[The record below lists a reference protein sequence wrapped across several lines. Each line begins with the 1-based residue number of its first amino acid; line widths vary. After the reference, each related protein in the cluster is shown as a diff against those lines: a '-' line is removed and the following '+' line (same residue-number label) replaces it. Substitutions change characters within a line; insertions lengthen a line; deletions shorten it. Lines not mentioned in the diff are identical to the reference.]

1 MITVATIKNDKLNA
15 PSALV
20 FDVNETLLDMTSVKQ
35 GLASVLNDDETLVDL
50 WFTTLLH
57 HSLVDVASAQFHDF
71 IEIGAAALVMV
82 AHGKGITLSHATA
95 KQTIK
100 KHITSLPA
108 HPDVKPAL
116 LALQQYNI
124 PLIALSNSSI
134 EGLKAQLAFAGISEY
149 FTHVLST
156 ETIRTYKPAPQ
167 VYHWAC
173 KEVGVEASRA
183 MMVAA
188 HGWDVSGAKAAGM
201 RTAFIEREGKMPY
214 PLGLPPDYVF
224 SHIGG
229 VASLFASA

>member
-1 MITVATIKNDKLNA
+1 MSDITSNKSNA

-20 FDVNETLLDMTSVKQ
+20 FDVNETLLDMTAVKQ
-35 GLASVLNDDETLVDL
+35 GLASVLNNDETLVDL

-57 HSLVDVASAQFHDF
+57 HSLVDIASAQFHDF
-71 IEIGAAALVMV
+71 IDIGAAALVMV
-82 AHGKGITLSHATA
+82 AHGKGITLSNSTA

-134 EGLKAQLAFAGISEY
+134 KGLKAQLAFAGISEY

-173 KEVGVEASRA
+173 KEVGVEASQA

-224 SHIGG
+224 SHIGD
-229 VASLFASA
+229 VASLFASD